1 MAKVSL
7 KSLVTDNDDETP
19 DETPTP
25 APDETAAPSVTV
37 TNPVGAVGHT
47 PPKARGRAR
56 RGPIKTVATV
66 YTTNPVFQRLRQH
79 VASCKVRGDIVSYG
93 VVTLL
98 AVQAHADE
106 LSRYWT
112 EHGPGASS
120 RGADDM
126 FGVTVRK
133 AGPKKVPWQ
142 LHGTTAQQVAL
153 LDGFAEQWGAP
164 SRSELVEV
172 ALNMY
177 LGPARRGRRTDLNA

>member
-7 KSLVTDNDDETP
+7 KSLVTDDDDEAP
-19 DETPTP
+19 EEVP
-25 APDETAAPSVTV
+25 AAAPVEDAPTSVTV
-37 TNPVGAVGHT
+37 TNPVGAVGHSA
-47 PPKARGRAR
+47 PKARGRAR
-56 RGPIKTVATV
+56 RGPIKTIATV
-66 YTTNPVFQRLRQH
+66 YTANPVFQRLRQH

-98 AVQAHADE
+98 AVQANADE

-112 EHGPGASS
+112 EGPGAVAD
-120 RGADDM
+120 GVGGDDM

-142 LHGTTAQQVAL
+142 LHGTTAEQVAL
-153 LDGFAEQWGAP
+153 LDGYAEQWGAP

-177 LGPARRGRRTDLNA
+177 LGPARRARRG

>member
-7 KSLVTDNDDETP
+7 KSLVTDDDDETTE
-19 DETPTP
+19 D
-25 APDETAAPSVTV
+25 APDSVPVQNTDTSVTV

-47 PPKARGRAR
+47 APKSRGRAP
-56 RGPIKTVATV
+56 RGPIKTIATV
-66 YTTNPVFQRLRQH
+66 YTGNPIFQRLRQH
-79 VASCKVRGDIVSYG
+79 VAGCKIKGDIVSYG

-98 AVQAHADE
+98 AVQANADE

-112 EHGPGASS
+112 EGPGRETA
-120 RGADDM
+120 GADGGGM

-142 LHGTTAQQVAL
+142 LHGTTSEQVEL
-153 LDGFAEQWGAP
+153 LDGFVEQWGAP

-172 ALNMY
+172 ALTMY
-177 LGPARRGRRTDLNA
+177 LGPARRVRGQAR